1 MATKNQQLLQKAKR
15 AAARA
20 TTWADLSNALFD
32 PHDGILVRAYPSAED
47 RATFVKT
54 KEYEQIQIL
63 LTAAMERTGLVEGA
77 SPAKSGKFVVR
88 LPKSLHAALDREAAA
103 EGVSLNQLVVTKLAV
118 QLSQI
123 AANS

>member
-1 MATKNQQLLQKAKR
+1 MATKNQKILQEAR
-15 AAARA
+15 RVAAQV
-20 TTWADLSNALFD
+20 TTWADLSNALYN
-32 PHDGILVRAYPSAED
+32 PQDGLVTTAYPLPED
-47 RATFVKT
+47 RSRFMETQ
-54 KEYEQIQIL
+54 EYHEIRQL
-63 LTAAMERTGLVEGA
+63 LTQAMERTGLIEGA

-103 EGVSLNQLVVTKLAV
+103 EGVSLNQLVLTKLAV

>member
-15 AAARA
+15 AAAKA

-32 PHDGILVRAYPSAED
+32 PQVGLLVRAYSSPEE
-47 RATFVKT
+47 RARFVKT
-54 KEYEQIQIL
+54 NEYNEIQEL
-63 LTAAMERTGLVEGA
+63 LTDAMERTGLVEGA

-103 EGVSLNQLVVTKLAV
+103 EGVSLNQLVVAKLAV

-123 AANS
+123 ATGT